1 MSEIFQE
8 LILDNLNDPQ
18 KKAVKHKDG
27 PILVFAGAGSGK
39 TRVIT
44 SRIAYLI
51 GHHKVESSNILG
63 VTFTKKAAE
72 EMKTRV
78 STILSE
84 LQKADSLKFSN
95 KLPTIGTFHSIGSLI
110 LRRDGNSVGL
120 DRNFSIL
127 DADDSIKMIKEIML
141 EQNIDNKQTKPKS
154 VSWAIQG
161 AKNDLINP
169 VKYKQYAST
178 FFEDIVAD
186 IYVDYQRRL
195 KEINAVDFGDLLFLT
210 VKLFGDNEEILNKYR
225 EKYKY
230 LLIDEYQDTNEV
242 QYSLSRML
250 TGKNENICVVGD
262 DDQGIYKWRGADIK
276 NIINFQKDFND
287 VEVVKLE
294 QNYRSVGN
302 IIKAAGSV
310 IHKNSDRVN
319 KKIWTAN
326 DEGEDIVLYQARDA
340 EDEADFLVHQISRL
354 RQDYHEYKDFAVLY
368 RTNAQSRVIEE
379 AFLKRGVPYK
389 LVGGFR
395 FYDRREIKDI
405 LAYLKFINNPK
416 DVLSLLRVINEPSRK
431 IGPKSVDQINRLA
444 KKLDIGMG
452 ELLLAVYWKQQS
464 DLPIKG
470 FPEEVLK
477 DLDEVVADNLDR
489 GSYQKAIKVFGSLY
503 FENEDKNVDKVID
516 DILEKSKYIE
526 AFNDDSD
533 EASARIDNIKE
544 LINVAS
550 QYDTVTKFLE
560 GVALMEDTDEVDED
574 TNRVHLMTLHS
585 SKGLEFPV
593 IFMVGM
599 EEGLLP
605 HSRSM
610 SDQEDLEEER
620 RLCYVGITRAKKRL
634 FFSFAQ
640 GRSKRGEEW
649 ASTPSRFLGELPQ
662 EICDYYSWQ

>member
-1 MSEIFQE
+1 MSKIFQE

-18 KKAVKHKDG
+18 KKAVKHKEG

-44 SRIAYLI
+44 NRIAYLI
-51 GHHKVESSNILG
+51 GYHKVEPDNILG

-78 STILSE
+78 SSILTE
-84 LQKADSLKFSN
+84 LKKADSLSFSN
-95 KLPTIGTFHSIGSLI
+95 KIPSIGTFHSIGSLI
-110 LRRDGNSVGL
+110 LRRDGNNVGL

-141 EQNIDNKQTKPKS
+141 EQDIDSKQTKPKA
-154 VSWAIQG
+154 VSWAVQG
-161 AKNDLINP
+161 AKNDLIDP
-169 VKYKQYAST
+169 IKYKQYAST

-210 VKLFGDNEEILNKYR
+210 VKLFDENEEVLKKYR
-225 EKYKY
+225 DKYKY

-242 QYSLSRML
+242 QYTLSTML
-250 TGKNENICVVGD
+250 TGEKQNICVVGD

-276 NIINFQKDFND
+276 NIINFQKDFKD
-287 VEVVKLE
+287 VKVVKLE

-340 EDEADFLVHQISRL
+340 DDEADFLVHQISQL
-354 RQDYHEYKDFAVLY
+354 RQNYHQYKDFAVLY

-395 FYDRREIKDI
+395 FYDRKVIKDI

-416 DVLSLLRVINEPSRK
+416 DTLSLLRVINEPSRK
-431 IGPKSVDQINRLA
+431 IGPKSVDQINRIA
-444 KKLDIGMG
+444 RKLDIEMG
-452 ELLLAVYWKQQS
+452 ELLLAIYWKQQS

-470 FPEEVLK
+470 FPEEALEN
-477 DLDEVVADNLDR
+477 LDEVVADNLDR
-489 GSYQKAIKVFGSLY
+489 GSYQKAIKAFGGLY
-503 FENEDKNVDKVID
+503 FENDDKNVADVID
-516 DILEKSKYIE
+516 DILKKSKYIE

-533 EASARIDNIKE
+533 EARAKIDNIKE
-544 LINVAS
+544 LTNVAS

-560 GVALMEDTDEVDED
+560 GVALMEDVDEVEED

-610 SDQEDLEEER
+610 SDREDLEEER